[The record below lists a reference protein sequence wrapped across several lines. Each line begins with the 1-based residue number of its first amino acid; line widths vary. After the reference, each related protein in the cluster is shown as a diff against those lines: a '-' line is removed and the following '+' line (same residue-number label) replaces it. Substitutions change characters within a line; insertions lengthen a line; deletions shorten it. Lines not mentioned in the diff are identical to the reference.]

1 MAQNNYNSLLNS
13 IEEYNT
19 RTNELAESNLK
30 GAAKQAA
37 IYDQN

>member
-13 IEEYNT
+13 IEEYST
-19 RTNELAESNLK
+19 RTNDLTNSNLK

-37 IYDQN
+37 IYD